1 MAPCLLEGVAPRGS
15 QLTESASRAPVD
27 SHAWFAERLTFP
39 LDRFQREACDAIVR
53 GDDVVVA
60 APTGS
65 GKTIVA
71 EYALEATLGRQR
83 RSFYT
88 TPLKALSNQK
98 FHDLVD
104 LFGEEAVGLLTGD
117 VAINPD
123 ASIVVMT
130 TEVLRNMMYAG
141 SSALEEVDYVILDE
155 VHFLQDAYRGPVWEE
170 IIIHLD
176 PAIRLVCLSATVSNA
191 PQLAKWMTEVRY
203 RTAVVI
209 ETTRPV
215 PLENHYMVY
224 DKTNDRMHLLPT
236 FVGGAVNRD
245 AVRLDES
252 GARHRWSGKSRRGG
266 TAGTRKLATPTRL
279 EVVDVLEDRDM
290 LPAIY
295 FIFSRRQCDEAASM
309 VANAGGQLISQDAQN
324 AIMQIVDRRLEDFT
338 GDDLAALG
346 IEQFI
351 HQLMSGVAPHHA
363 GMVPAFKEIVEQAFI
378 GGLLKVVFATETLAV
393 GVNMPATS
401 VVIEKTTKYNGDHHV
416 SLNPGEFTQ
425 LTGRA
430 GRRGLDEVGHA
441 VVLWSPFVR
450 YGEVAELAGSS
461 TYNLRSVFRPT
472 FNMVANLVSRCSR
485 EEARE
490 MLMLSFA
497 QYQRDHDVVRLQA
510 RLARRR
516 TEYSDRREQAQ
527 SPYGDIDG
535 YRAAQKNGRSETGD
549 GAADLGHL
557 RPGDVVYTAVG
568 AYRGPVV
575 VAATAHRSSG
585 LRLSLVTASGKLA
598 TISPQEFVG
607 DGSVVGTVVMPGSF
621 SPHRKEFR
629 QETARRLKRAKLRPE
644 GSRIGQTDRSADWR
658 EAYVHPVELDPDLK
672 KRLRAAEDADRR
684 AKELERLERDIL
696 NRRGSLGRD
705 FDGVVSVMA
714 QMGFLNE
721 KNWLLTDDGR
731 VLSRI
736 FHESDLLI
744 VEALRAGIFDE
755 LSPAELA
762 GLVSTIVYEYRGP
775 DEPPAPW
782 FPTRELQE
790 RFRKLEVVSLQIDVI
805 EGKHGVSAHRPPD
818 AGFLALAHGWCSGVE
833 LADLVD
839 DGDLAGGDIVRNLR
853 QVIDLCR
860 QLGDVSPDAG
870 IRDAARTAV
879 AMCTRGVVM
888 DIAGAEA
895 SENSEPVLTEPL
907 EETR

>member
-1 MAPCLLEGVAPRGS
+1 MTELAAPGLGDA
-15 QLTESASRAPVD
+15 
-27 SHAWFAERLTFP
+27 HAWFAEQLAFP

-71 EYALEATLGRQR
+71 EYALAATMRRQR

-98 FHDLVD
+98 FHDLID
-104 LFGEEAVGLLTGD
+104 LFGEESVGLLTGD
-117 VAINPD
+117 VVINAD

-141 SSALEEVDYVILDE
+141 SSALDEVDYVILDE

-176 PAIRLVCLSATVSNA
+176 TSIRLVCLSATVSNA
-191 PQLAKWMTEVRY
+191 PQLAKWMTEVRS
-203 RTAVVI
+203 RTAVI
-209 ETTRPV
+209 TETTRPV

-224 DKTNDRMHLLPT
+224 DRTNDRMHLLPT

-252 GARHRWSGKSRRGG
+252 GARHRWSGKSKRGAPG
-266 TAGTRKLATPTRL
+266 GTRKLATPTRL
-279 EVVDVLEDRDM
+279 EVVDTLDDRGM

-309 VANAGGQLISQDAQN
+309 VANAGLQLISQDAQN

-338 GDDLAALG
+338 SDDLAALG
-346 IEQFI
+346 IEQFMY
-351 HQLMSGVAPHHA
+351 QLMSGVAPHHA

-378 GGLLKVVFATETLAV
+378 AGLLKVVFATETLAV

-441 VVLWSPFVR
+441 VVLWNPFVR

-485 EEARE
+485 DEARE

-516 TEYSDRREQAQ
+516 TEYNDRLEQAR
-527 SPYGDIDG
+527 SPYGDIDE
-535 YRAAQKNGRSETGD
+535 YRALQKSAASTTGETTT
-549 GAADLGHL
+549 DLNHL
-557 RPGDVVYTAVG
+557 RPGDVVYSAVG
-568 AYRGPVV
+568 AYRGPIV
-575 VAATAHRSSG
+575 VAATAHRSNG
-585 LRLSLVTASGKLA
+585 LRLTVITASGKLA
-598 TISPQEFVG
+598 TVSPQEFVG
-607 DGSVVGTVVMPGSF
+607 DGAVVGTVVMPGSF

-644 GSRIGQTDRSADWR
+644 GARTGRSRAASGVRGPGL
-658 EAYVHPVELDPDLK
+658 HPVELDPDLTT
-672 KRLRAAEDADRR
+672 RLRAAEDAERR
-684 AKELERLERDIL
+684 AKEILRLENDIAA
-696 NRRGSLGRD
+696 RRGSLGRD
-705 FDGVVSVMA
+705 FDGVVSVMT

-721 KNWLLTDDGR
+721 KNWTLTDDGR

-736 FHESDLLI
+736 FHESDLLV
-744 VEALRAGIFDE
+744 VEALRAGIFDG

-762 GLVSTIVYEYRGP
+762 GLISTIVYEYRGP
-775 DEPPAPW
+775 DDPPPPW
-782 FPTRELQE
+782 FPTGELKE
-790 RFRKLEVVSLQIDVI
+790 RFTKLEAVSLQIDVI
-805 EGKHGVSAHRPPD
+805 EGKHGLPPHRPPD

-839 DGDLAGGDIVRNLR
+839 DGDVAGGDIVRNLR

-860 QLGDVSPDAG
+860 QLGDVSPDPV
-870 IRDAARTAV
+870 IRSAARNAV
-879 AMCTRGVVM
+879 TMCTRGVVI
-888 DIAGAEA
+888 DVAGADSSTDDSVEGA
-895 SENSEPVLTEPL
+895 PSA
-907 EETR
+907 EESS

>member
-1 MAPCLLEGVAPRGS
+1 M
-15 QLTESASRAPVD
+15 TESPSPYSGD
-27 SHAWFAERLTFP
+27 SHAWFADQLAFP

-71 EYALEATLGRQR
+71 EYALAATLKRQR

-98 FHDLVD
+98 FHDLVE
-104 LFGEEAVGLLTGD
+104 LFGEDQVGLLTGD
-117 VAINPD
+117 VVINAD

-141 SSALEEVDYVILDE
+141 SSALDEIDYVILDE

-176 PAIRLVCLSATVSNA
+176 TSIRLVCLSATVSNA

-203 RTAVVI
+203 RTAVVT

-252 GARHRWSGKSRRGG
+252 GARHRWSGKSKRGTSG
-266 TAGTRKLATPTRL
+266 GTRKLATPTRL
-279 EVVDVLEDRDM
+279 EVVDILEDRGM

-309 VANAGGQLISQDAQN
+309 VANAGVQLISPDAQN
-324 AIMQIVDRRLEDFT
+324 AIMRIVDRRLEDFT

-351 HQLMSGVAPHHA
+351 NQLMSGVAPHHA
-363 GMVPAFKEIVEQAFI
+363 GMVPAFKEIVEQSFI
-378 GGLLKVVFATETLAV
+378 AGLLKVVFATETLAV

-430 GRRGLDEVGHA
+430 GRRGLDDVGHA
-441 VVLWSPFVR
+441 VVLWNPFVR

-485 EEARE
+485 DEARE

-516 TEYSDRREQAQ
+516 TEYNDRREQAR
-527 SPYGDIDG
+527 SPYGDIDE
-535 YRAAQKNGRSETGD
+535 YREARKNDRSES
-549 GAADLGHL
+549 AESSSDLSHL

-585 LRLSLVTASGKLA
+585 LRLSVVTASGKLA
-598 TISPQEFVG
+598 TMSPQEFVG

-629 QETARRLKRAKLRPE
+629 QEAARRLKRAKLRPE
-644 GSRIGQTDRSADWR
+644 GARTGRSGR
-658 EAYVHPVELDPDLK
+658 SPEARSGHVHPVELDPDLK

-684 AKELERLERDIL
+684 AKELARLEHDISR
-696 NRRGSLGRD
+696 RRGSLGRD
-705 FDGVVSVMA
+705 FDAVVAVMS

-736 FHESDLLI
+736 FHESDLLV
-744 VEALRAGIFDE
+744 VEALRAGIFE
-755 LSPAELA
+755 GLSPAELA
-762 GLVSTIVYEYRGP
+762 GLLSTIVYEYRGP
-775 DEPPAPW
+775 DDPPPPW

-790 RFRKLEVVSLQIDVI
+790 RFRKLETVSLQIDVI
-805 EGKHGVSAHRPPD
+805 EGKHGLAAHRPPD

-860 QLGDVSPDAG
+860 QLGDVSPDPK
-870 IRDAARTAV
+870 IREAARNAV
-879 AMCTRGVVM
+879 AMCTRGVVV
-888 DIAGAEA
+888 DVAGAE
-895 SENSEPVLTEPL
+895 SDRGDEPAESATL
-907 EETR
+907 EDSV

>member
-1 MAPCLLEGVAPRGS
+1 M
-15 QLTESASRAPVD
+15 TESSSPD
-27 SHAWFAERLTFP
+27 SGDVHAWFADQLAFP

-71 EYALEATLGRQR
+71 EYALAATLKRQR

-98 FHDLVD
+98 FHDLVE
-104 LFGEEAVGLLTGD
+104 LFGEDQVGLLTGD
-117 VAINPD
+117 VVINAD

-141 SSALEEVDYVILDE
+141 SSALEEIDYVILDE

-176 PAIRLVCLSATVSNA
+176 TSIRLVCLSATVSNA

-203 RTAVVI
+203 RTAVVT

-252 GARHRWSGKSRRGG
+252 GARHRWSGKSKRGASG
-266 TAGTRKLATPTRL
+266 GTRKLATPTRL
-279 EVVDVLEDRDM
+279 EVVDILEERAM

-309 VANAGGQLISQDAQN
+309 VANAGVQLISQDAQN
-324 AIMQIVDRRLEDFT
+324 AIMRIVGRRLEDFSA
-338 GDDLAALG
+338 DDLAALG

-351 HQLMSGVAPHHA
+351 NQLMSGVAPHHA
-363 GMVPAFKEIVEQAFI
+363 GMVPAFKEIVEQSFI
-378 GGLLKVVFATETLAV
+378 AGLLKVVFATETLAV

-416 SLNPGEFTQ
+416 PLNPGEFTQ

-430 GRRGLDEVGHA
+430 GRRGLDDVGHA
-441 VVLWSPFVR
+441 VVLWNPFVR

-485 EEARE
+485 DEARE

-516 TEYSDRREQAQ
+516 TEYNDRREQAR
-527 SPYGDIDG
+527 SPYGDIDE
-535 YRAAQKNGRSETGD
+535 YREARKNDRSES
-549 GAADLGHL
+549 AESSSDLSHL

-585 LRLSLVTASGKLA
+585 LRLSVVTASGKLA
-598 TISPQEFVG
+598 TMSPQEFVG

-629 QETARRLKRAKLRPE
+629 QEAARRLKRAKLRPE
-644 GSRIGQTDRSADWR
+644 GARIGRAGRSPEVRGAH
-658 EAYVHPVELDPDLK
+658 VHPVELDPELK
-672 KRLRAAEDADRR
+672 QRLRAAEDADRR
-684 AKELERLERDIL
+684 AKELARLESDIS

-705 FDGVVSVMA
+705 FDGVVAVMS

-721 KNWLLTDDGR
+721 TNWLLTDDGR

-736 FHESDLLI
+736 FHESDLLV
-744 VEALRAGIFDE
+744 VEALRAGIFE
-755 LSPAELA
+755 GLSPAELA
-762 GLVSTIVYEYRGP
+762 GLLSTIVYEYRGP
-775 DEPPAPW
+775 DEPPPPW

-790 RFRKLEVVSLQIDVI
+790 RFRKLETVSLQIDVI
-805 EGKHGVSAHRPPD
+805 EGKHGLAAHRPPD

-860 QLGDVSPDAG
+860 QLGDVSPDPK
-870 IRDAARTAV
+870 IREVARNAV
-879 AMCTRGVVM
+879 VMCTRGVVV
-888 DIAGAEA
+888 DVAGAE
-895 SENSEPVLTEPL
+895 SERGDEPVESVNPGEPV
-907 EETR
+907 

>member
-1 MAPCLLEGVAPRGS
+1 MK
-15 QLTESASRAPVD
+15 ESPSPD
-27 SHAWFAERLTFP
+27 SGESHAWFADQLAFP
-39 LDRFQREACDAIVR
+39 LDRFQREACDAIAR

-71 EYALEATLGRQR
+71 EYALSATLKRQR

-98 FHDLVD
+98 FHDLVE
-104 LFGEEAVGLLTGD
+104 LFGEDQVGLLTGD
-117 VAINPD
+117 VVINAD

-141 SSALEEVDYVILDE
+141 SAALDEIDYVILDE

-176 PAIRLVCLSATVSNA
+176 TSIRLVCLSATVSNA

-203 RTAVVI
+203 RTAVVT

-252 GARHRWSGKSRRGG
+252 GARHRWSGKSKRGASG
-266 TAGTRKLATPTRL
+266 GTRKLATPTRL
-279 EVVDVLEDRDM
+279 EVVDILEDRGM

-309 VANAGGQLISQDAQN
+309 VANAGVQLISQDAQN
-324 AIMQIVDRRLEDFT
+324 AIMRIVDRRLEDFT

-351 HQLMSGVAPHHA
+351 NQLMSGVAPHHA
-363 GMVPAFKEIVEQAFI
+363 GMVPAFKEIVEQSFI
-378 GGLLKVVFATETLAV
+378 AGLLKVVFATETLAV

-430 GRRGLDEVGHA
+430 GRRGLDDVGHA
-441 VVLWSPFVR
+441 VVLWNPFVR

-485 EEARE
+485 DEARE

-516 TEYSDRREQAQ
+516 TEYNDRREQAR
-527 SPYGDIDG
+527 SPYGDIDE
-535 YRAAQKNGRSETGD
+535 YREARKNDRSES
-549 GAADLGHL
+549 AESSSDLSHL

-585 LRLSLVTASGKLA
+585 LRLSVVTASGKLA
-598 TISPQEFVG
+598 TMSPQEFVG

-629 QETARRLKRAKLRPE
+629 QEAARRLKRAKLRPE
-644 GSRIGQTDRSADWR
+644 GARTGRSGR
-658 EAYVHPVELDPDLK
+658 NPEARSGHVHPVELDPDLK

-684 AKELERLERDIL
+684 AKELARFEHDISR
-696 NRRGSLGRD
+696 RRGSLGRD
-705 FDGVVSVMA
+705 FDAVVAVMS

-736 FHESDLLI
+736 FHESDLLV
-744 VEALRAGIFDE
+744 VEALRAGIFE
-755 LSPAELA
+755 GLSPAELA
-762 GLVSTIVYEYRGP
+762 GLLSTIVYEYRGP
-775 DEPPAPW
+775 DDPPPPW

-790 RFRKLEVVSLQIDVI
+790 RFRKLETVSLQIDVI
-805 EGKHGVSAHRPPD
+805 EGKHGLAAHRPPD

-860 QLGDVSPDAG
+860 QLGDVSPDPN
-870 IRDAARTAV
+870 IREAARNAV
-879 AMCTRGVVM
+879 AMCTRGVVV
-888 DIAGAEA
+888 DVAGAESDRGDEPA
-895 SENSEPVLTEPL
+895 ESETL
-907 EETR
+907 EESV

>member
-1 MAPCLLEGVAPRGS
+1 MP
-15 QLTESASRAPVD
+15 SADVRD
-27 SHAWFAERLTFP
+27 EHAWFADQLAFP
-39 LDRFQREACDAIVR
+39 LDRFQREACDAIAR

-65 GKTIVA
+65 GKTVVA
-71 EYALEATLGRQR
+71 EYALAATLRRQR

-98 FHDLVD
+98 FHDLIE
-104 LFGEEAVGLLTGD
+104 LFGEDEVGLLTGD
-117 VAINPD
+117 VVVNPD

-141 SSALEEVDYVILDE
+141 STALEEVDYVILDE

-176 PAIRLVCLSATVSNA
+176 TAIRLVCLSATVSNA

-203 RTAVVI
+203 RTAVVT

-215 PLENHYMVY
+215 PLENHYMVF

-245 AVRLDES
+245 AIRLDES
-252 GARHRWSGKSRRGG
+252 GVRHRWSGTRQRGG
-266 TAGTRKLATPTRL
+266 SGGTRKLATPTRL
-279 EVVDVLEDRDM
+279 EVVDTLEDRGM

-295 FIFSRRQCDEAASM
+295 FIFSRRQCTEAASL
-309 VANAGGQLISQDAQN
+309 VANAGAQLITPEAQN
-324 AIMQIVDRRLEDFT
+324 AIMQIVDRRLEDFS
-338 GDDLAALG
+338 GEDLAALG
-346 IEQFI
+346 IDEFI
-351 HQLMSGVAPHHA
+351 QQLMSGVAPHHA

-378 GGLLKVVFATETLAV
+378 AGLLKVVFATETLAV

-430 GRRGLDEVGHA
+430 GRRGLDDVGHA

-450 YGEVAELAGSS
+450 YAEVAELAGSS
-461 TYNLRSVFRPT
+461 TFNLRSVFRPT

-485 EEARE
+485 DEARE
-490 MLMLSFA
+490 TLMLSFA

-516 TEYSDRREQAQ
+516 TEYNDRLAQ
-527 SPYGDIDG
+527 SRSPYGDIDE
-535 YRAAQKNGRSETGD
+535 YRSAQKSGRSETGEGSVQLD
-549 GAADLGHL
+549 HL

-575 VAATAHRSSG
+575 VASTAHRSGG
-585 LRLSLVTASGKLA
+585 LRLSVVTASGKLA
-598 TISPQEFVG
+598 TMSPQEFVG

-644 GSRIGQTDRSADWR
+644 GARTSRSKRSA
-658 EAYVHPVELDPDLK
+658 AAHGGHVHPVELDPDLK
-672 KRLRAAEDADRR
+672 KRLKAAEDAERR
-684 AKELERLERDIL
+684 AKELARLEHDIS

-705 FDGVVSVMA
+705 FDGVVSVMT
-714 QMGFLNE
+714 QMGFLDE

-731 VLSRI
+731 VLARI
-736 FHESDLLI
+736 FHESDLLV
-744 VEALRAGIFDE
+744 VEALRTGIFDG

-775 DEPPAPW
+775 DDPPSPW

-790 RFRKLEVVSLQIDVI
+790 RFRKLEALSVQIDVI
-805 EGKHGVSAHRPPD
+805 EGKHGLSAHRPPD
-818 AGFLALAHGWCSGVE
+818 PGFLALAHGWCSGVE

-839 DGDLAGGDIVRNLR
+839 DGELAGGDIVRNLR

-860 QLGDVSPDAG
+860 QLGDVSPDPG
-870 IRDAARTAV
+870 IRQAARSAV
-879 AMCTRGVVM
+879 AMCTRGVVV
-888 DIAGAEA
+888 DVASSEA
-895 SENSEPVLTEPL
+895 TGTEEAVESEFV
-907 EETR
+907 EETA